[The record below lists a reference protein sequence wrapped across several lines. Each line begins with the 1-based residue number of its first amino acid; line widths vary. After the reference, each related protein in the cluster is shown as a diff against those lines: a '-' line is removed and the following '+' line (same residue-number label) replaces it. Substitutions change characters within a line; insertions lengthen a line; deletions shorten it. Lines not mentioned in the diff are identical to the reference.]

1 MAPYAGRT
9 ARYVRARL
17 FPGGELLAARRL
29 LATELWV
36 RQPAWTYMSQGRPL
50 EWGITFKRNF

>member
-1 MAPYAGRT
+1 M
-9 ARYVRARL
+9 RARL